1 MSHLVVPNICFFCSL
16 PLPAIGPILL
26 NWTPR
31 CFFWIY
37 TFPHIS
43 HPSPHSLNPESQAR
57 RRLASLQ
64 YLSLSQ
70 MKKCCRH
77 RKRNAIQAVDTQV
90 MTLFSAKATP
100 TVVLS
105 YPRDHPFVHILY
117 HGILELGKLGSD
129 LRLLSNFH
137 DTEGLFL
144 EGDQV
149 V

>member
-16 PLPAIGPILL
+16 PLPAIGPNPITLDS
-26 NWTPR
+26 TM
-31 CFFWIY
+31 FFWIY
-37 TFPHIS
+37 TFPSIS

>member
-1 MSHLVVPNICFFCSL
+1 
-16 PLPAIGPILL
+16 
-26 NWTPR
+26 
-31 CFFWIY
+31 
-37 TFPHIS
+37 
-43 HPSPHSLNPESQAR
+43 
-57 RRLASLQ
+57 
-64 YLSLSQ
+64 

-77 RKRNAIQAVDTQV
+77 RKSKTRQAVDTQV

-105 YPRDHPFVHILY
+105 YPRDHPFVHIVC
-117 HGILELGKLGSD
+117 HGILELGKLGSH
-129 LRLLSNFH
+129 LRLRSNFH